1 MHFTTGVAGRFF
13 SALGDAKINVL
24 AISQGSSERNIS
36 AVVFESESTR
46 ALRAVH
52 AAFRLSDT
60 IVRVGI
66 VGMNEIGASL
76 LKLLEMQR
84 NKLRKSFEIEL
95 QVCAVVKDGSSSDVV
110 VLKNKAMGGNG
121 NDSIT
126 PSVYNS
132 ITGGPFLLGVSS
144 TSVSFQDS
152 MADIAHIE
160 SGGIESINDFVS
172 SEDYA
177 NSVIFDCTA
186 DNKTGEKHLSW
197 LRSGTNVVTANSSA
211 LAGPLEVRNEI
222 NNIERAKKANYLR
235 EVTVG
240 GGLPVISTLRA
251 LLNSG
256 DQIRR
261 LDGVLSVTMSYVLH
275 RIAPPPGNID
285 CSNFD
290 ESNTRGAY
298 RRDSSISPSGGGMLS
313 KPFFSQAM
321 REAVALGLTEEDP
334 IKDINNEY
342 TARCLMV
349 LAHELGMDAKYDV
362 KKIQSLGESL
372 VGRDVQSYS
381 EIELDLDVAMKDRV
395 ASAAANGCVPRHI
408 FSIDVKTDEISIQI
422 VDVPQ
427 THIFAM
433 LPPSCECVRFFTQR
447 HRTYPLV
454 VQGPSA
460 GPDSTAS
467 ALLADLLNLMRKTGG
482 AKSGELS
489 RSLSSSL
496 LSF

>member
-1 MHFTTGVAGRFF
+1 
-13 SALGDAKINVL
+13 
-24 AISQGSSERNIS
+24 
-36 AVVFESESTR
+36 
-46 ALRAVH
+46 
-52 AAFRLSDT
+52 
-60 IVRVGI
+60 
-66 VGMNEIGASL
+66 MN
-76 LKLLEMQR
+76 
-84 NKLRKSFEIEL
+84 N
-95 QVCAVVKDGSSSDVV
+95 
-110 VLKNKAMGGNG
+110 
-121 NDSIT
+121 
-126 PSVYNS
+126 
-132 ITGGPFLLGVSS
+132 
-144 TSVSFQDS
+144 
-152 MADIAHIE
+152 
-160 SGGIESINDFVS
+160 FVS
-172 SEDYA
+172 SEDCA

-186 DNKTGEKHLSW
+186 DEKAGEKHLSW
-197 LRSGTNVVTANSSA
+197 LKSGTNVVTANSSA

-222 NNIERAKKANYLR
+222 KNIERAKKANYLR

-256 DQIRR
+256 DRVRR

-275 RIAPPPGNID
+275 RIAPPPGNIE

-290 ESNTRGAY
+290 ESSTKGAY
-298 RRDSSISPSGGGMLS
+298 RRDSSISPAGGGMLA

-342 TARCLMV
+342 TARCLLV
-349 LAHELGMDAKYDV
+349 LAHELGMDSKYDV

-372 VGRDVQSYS
+372 VGQDVQSYS
-381 EIELDLDVAMKDRV
+381 EIELDLDAKMKDRV
-395 ASAAANGCVPRHI
+395 ASAAANGCVPRHV
-408 FSIDVKTDEISIQI
+408 FSIDVKTGEISIGI

-482 AKSGELS
+482 PRPGELS
-489 RSLSSSL
+489 RSLSSSI
-496 LSF
+496 LS